1 MAVANPA
8 ATPWDF
14 ATAMKLG
21 HYSWQNPDSR
31 FEFLTIAY
39 IEPRNGQYDDTII
52 NTPIFHVLKNTF
64 PSVAQKLKFS
74 IL

>member
-21 HYSWQNPDSR
+21 HYSWQNPD
-31 FEFLTIAY
+31 TKDQ
-39 IEPRNGQYDDTII
+39 N
-52 NTPIFHVLKNTF
+52 LKHILVGGAKF
-64 PSVAQKLKFS
+64 VRQKLVS
-74 IL
+74 LQM

>member
-21 HYSWQNPDSR
+21 HYSWQNLDTKDQNLNLLHFSQNIIYYTSINML
-31 FEFLTIAY
+31 FEQDIQQTL
-39 IEPRNGQYDDTII
+39 PLSKWQII
-52 NTPIFHVLKNTF
+52 
-64 PSVAQKLKFS
+64 
-74 IL
+74 